1 MGALDGKVVLITGA
15 GQGVGQGIAYAL
27 AADGA
32 KIAVTGR
39 TIGKCEDTVA
49 EIRRRGGIAQAFL
62 CEVTSKPDLER
73 CVAEVR
79 TAMGPINILVNNA
92 QLVPL
97 GSILEVTDEDFTD
110 GFDSGPLASMRLMKL
125 CYPDLKGDG
134 VVINLGTGSAYRQDS
149 GRYGAYAAVKEAIRA
164 LSRAAACEW
173 GADNPRQHDRAVR
186 HVKGPGRLDRGTA
199 GGILGLPGDR
209 AAAPRRRLRGR
220 YRPLRRRF
228 VRTGLALHHRPD
240 DRARRWPS
248 LSRLTTIRIW
258 EIDNGKTD
266 LSAVGRKRR

>member
-1 MGALDGKVVLITGA
+1 
-15 GQGVGQGIAYAL
+15 
-27 AADGA
+27 
-32 KIAVTGR
+32 
-39 TIGKCEDTVA
+39 
-49 EIRRRGGIAQAFL
+49 
-62 CEVTSKPDLER
+62 
-73 CVAEVR
+73 
-79 TAMGPINILVNNA
+79 MGPINILVNNA

-125 CYPDLKGDG
+125 CHPDLKGDG

-173 GADNPRQHDRAVR
+173 GADNIRVNTIVPFAMS
-186 HVKGPGRLDRGTA
+186 KGLEGWDRGTA
-199 GGILGLPGDR
+199 GGILRLPGDR

-220 YRPLRRRF
+220 YRPLRCRF

-240 DRARRWPS
+240 HRAGRRPR
-248 LSRLTTIRIW
+248 LSRLTTIRIR
-258 EIDNGKTD
+258 EIENVKTD
-266 LSAVGRKRR
+266 LSAVGRT